1 MQPFRPEV
9 ATRLAELAPRLLQQL
24 DAMTDRM
31 VDVLVRTEPAYR
43 ELVEESEQ
51 DLRESTRSNL
61 EGGLRSLVAA
71 AAGNGTPHLASARA
85 VGARRAAQGLPLE
98 AVLRAYRLGGQVTW
112 ETLLAV
118 SRDGSAHH
126 DTLLL
131 EVAGSVWRTNDAECA
146 ALAEGYRLEQRRL
159 EGIDERTRQQALDG
173 LLDGRGGDPAFVRG
187 AAEVL
192 GLPLDGRL
200 MAVVA
205 LPGPD
210 GAPALPSPGEALLKR
225 GVRSVWGVRGD
236 AQVGLIGLGATRPGD
251 LLALLRGS
259 AHGPVG
265 VSDVVDGAP
274 AVGTAYRLAETAVRT
289 LPAGESRVVSIDD
302 RLPEA
307 LLSNSP
313 EISSRLVGQSL
324 GGLLELPE
332 EERSVLLDTLAAFL
346 ATDGSPTRA
355 ADALYCHR
363 NTVMHRLRRIESVTG
378 RKVTDPRSRLL
389 WQLALLGTEH
399 AQPARHSA

>member
-1 MQPFRPEV
+1 VQAFRPEV
-9 ATRLAELAPRLLQQL
+9 ATRLAQLAPRLLEQL

-43 ELVEESEQ
+43 QLVEESEQ
-51 DLRESTRSNL
+51 DLRHSTRSNL
-61 EGGLRSLVAA
+61 EGGLRSLMA
-71 AAGNGTPHLASARA
+71 AAGSGTPHLASARA

-118 SRDGSAHH
+118 SRDGTAHH

-131 EVAGSVWRTNDAECA
+131 EVAGSIWRTNDAECA

-159 EGIDERTRQQALDG
+159 EGVDERARQQALDG
-173 LLDGRGGDPAFVRG
+173 LLDGRGSDPSFVRT

-192 GLPLDGRL
+192 GVPLEGRL

-210 GAPALPSPGEALLKR
+210 GAPGLRSPGEALLKR
-225 GVRSVWGVRGD
+225 GVRSVWGERGD
-236 AQVGLIGLGATRPGD
+236 AQVGLVGLGAARPGD

-259 AHGPVG
+259 SHGPVG

-289 LPAGESRVVSIDD
+289 LPTGANRVVSIDD

-332 EERSVLLDTLAAFL
+332 DERGVLLDTLAAFL

-399 AQPARHSA
+399 AQPARRSA